1 MKKYRIH
8 TTISTKHHE
17 LLKKYAEK
25 FGTQQ
30 KTLECALEKLN
41 DDPKQSSPLS
51 TEEEIWLRAERELKD
66 ILIILHKSH
75 AKMLYENVDFKR
87 IQEYINNNKP
97 VEFALEYYYQKP
109 LKKCSLLEVIKGMI
123 LNIKIQG
130 SADTI
135 NYTEHGDYYTV
146 SMTHNMGLNF
156 AKMLAM
162 EQKSLF
168 ESYGVKIESNISKR
182 SIFFKIFKN

>member
-8 TTISTKHHE
+8 TTISSKHHK

-30 KTLECALEKLN
+30 KALECALEKLN
-41 DDPKQSSPLS
+41 DNPKQSQQLS
-51 TEEEIWLRAERELKD
+51 LEEEVWLRAERELKD
-66 ILIILHKSH
+66 LLIIFHKSH

-109 LKKCSLLEVIKGMI
+109 LKECSLQEIIEGMI
-123 LNIKIQG
+123 LNINIQG

-135 NYTEHGDYYTV
+135 NYTDSSSYYTV
-146 SMTHNMGLNF
+146 NITHSMGLNF
-156 AKMLAM
+156 AKMLTM
-162 EQKSLF
+162 EQESLF
-168 ESYGVKIESNISKR
+168 ESYGVKIETNISKR